1 MNLNFANN
9 EHLLRQLAVRPA
21 IYATD
26 RERWAQFPWGAYDL
40 KPILYGI
47 ESVGSTVAVGLL
59 VPEDEKGSLW
69 FTNLTALH
77 TELTVFLEHDDNVP
91 FPQDK
96 THIRHDGFFEAQVL
110 DVIWEPTN
118 TSSQVVI
125 IVLENFRLVDETT
138 KPVVW
143 FTKPECPVG
152 NTDPWGEPFADSVVE
167 SPLPAPTSFRQRIPR
182 PGVK

>member
-1 MNLNFANN
+1 MNPSFANN

-69 FTNLTALH
+69 FLRGPGTGCHLGTH
-77 TELTVFLEHDDNVP
+77 EHQQPSGD
-91 FPQDK
+91 
-96 THIRHDGFFEAQVL
+96 H
-110 DVIWEPTN
+110 
-118 TSSQVVI
+118 
-125 IVLENFRLVDETT
+125 
-138 KPVVW
+138 
-143 FTKPECPVG
+143 
-152 NTDPWGEPFADSVVE
+152 
-167 SPLPAPTSFRQRIPR
+167 R
-182 PGVK
+182 PGELPPGG